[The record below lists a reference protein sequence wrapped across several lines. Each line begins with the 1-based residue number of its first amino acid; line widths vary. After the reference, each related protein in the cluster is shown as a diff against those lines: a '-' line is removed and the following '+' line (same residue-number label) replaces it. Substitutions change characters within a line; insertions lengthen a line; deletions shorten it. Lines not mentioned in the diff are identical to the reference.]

1 MKKDLG
7 RINGKTQLIGL
18 FATPIGHSLSPAMH
32 NLAFKKLGLNYAYL
46 AYGNFSEAFQCGLN
60 RYRSGGPAGTDQ
72 RHFFACDIDAVFF

>member
-46 AYGNFSEAFQCGLN
+46 AFEVGNEQLEDVVTGMRLKRQRIQCL
-60 RYRSGGPAGTDQ
+60 
-72 RHFFACDIDAVFF
+72 DAEQDEHSPLPR

>member
-32 NLAFKKLGLNYAYL
+32 NLAFKKIRIEL
-46 AYGNFSEAFQCGLN
+46 
-60 RYRSGGPAGTDQ
+60 RVPR
-72 RHFFACDIDAVFF
+72 V